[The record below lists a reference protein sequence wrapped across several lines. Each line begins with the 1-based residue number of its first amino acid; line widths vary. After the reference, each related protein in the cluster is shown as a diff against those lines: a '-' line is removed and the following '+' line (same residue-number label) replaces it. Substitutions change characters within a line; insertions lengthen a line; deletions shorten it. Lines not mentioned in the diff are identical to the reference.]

1 MGFLTEI
8 EGLVKI
14 VGLTPTLFDTE
25 ARGLYKNIR
34 IKREAFM
41 LKKTAFILWLIS
53 FSVMFA
59 AGAEIARTAVVI
71 RTVENMHSASNDA
84 VDVVSQALLGTNV
97 KILAAEKNAKG
108 EEWFRIETPDTYQG
122 WIVATA
128 LKFLKPDAKPYASA
142 GKVFVVT
149 SLLANT
155 YCEPDVTKHKP
166 VKVAPI
172 SCVLEVAEE
181 RDERWLKEYGERYL
195 EVNLPCGTKAWV
207 QKGDGEIR
215 DAAAPR
221 KKLSPDETV
230 ALAKRFLGL
239 PYLWSG
245 VTPYGLDCSGYAQLL
260 YRLSGIDILRDAAI
274 QMTKSGLIEVP
285 AGQERTRDLIFF
297 GKAKDKIGH
306 VGMMISGEEFIH
318 ATTHDKPVVQISRLK
333 DPYWQAIYQGARR
346 PKE

>member
-1 MGFLTEI
+1 
-8 EGLVKI
+8 
-14 VGLTPTLFDTE
+14 
-25 ARGLYKNIR
+25 
-34 IKREAFM
+34 M
-41 LKKTAFILWLIS
+41 LKKTALVPSLI
-53 FSVMFA
+53 FLTVMFTS
-59 AGAEIARTAVVI
+59 GAETPGTAVVI
-71 RTVENMHSASNDA
+71 KNVENMHSASNDA

-97 KILAAEKNAKG
+97 KILASEKNAKG

-122 WIVATA
+122 WMIGTSLRPIGEGRKA
-128 LKFLKPDAKPYASA
+128 YASE
-142 GKVFVVT
+142 GNVFEVT
-149 SLLANT
+149 SLLANIYST
-155 YCEPDVTKHKP
+155 DDVTERKP
-166 VKVAPI
+166 LTVAPI
-172 SCVLEVAEE
+172 GAVLEVGNCG
-181 RDERWLKEYGERYL
+181 ERWC
-195 EVNLPCGTKAWV
+195 EVTLPCGTMAWV

-221 KKLSPDETV
+221 KKLLPDETV

-239 PYLWSG
+239 PYYWGGGS
-245 VTPYGLDCSGYAQLL
+245 PYGLDCSGYVQLL
-260 YRLSGIDILRDAAI
+260 YRLSGIDILRDADI
-274 QMTKSGLIEVP
+274 QMTKSGLVEVP

>member
-1 MGFLTEI
+1 
-8 EGLVKI
+8 
-14 VGLTPTLFDTE
+14 
-25 ARGLYKNIR
+25 
-34 IKREAFM
+34 M

-59 AGAEIARTAVVI
+59 TGAEISRTAVVI
-71 RTVENMHSASNDA
+71 KTVENMHSASNDA

-122 WIVATA
+122 WIVGTSLRPIGEGRKA
-128 LKFLKPDAKPYASA
+128 YASE
-142 GKVFVVT
+142 GNVFEVT
-149 SLLANT
+149 SLLANI
-155 YCEPDVTKHKP
+155 YSIDDVTERKP
-166 VKVAPI
+166 LTVAPI
-172 SCVLEVAEE
+172 GAVLEVGNCG
-181 RDERWLKEYGERYL
+181 ERWS
-195 EVNLPCGTKAWV
+195 EVTLPCGTKAWI
-207 QKGDGEIR
+207 QKGDGEIV

-221 KKLSPDETV
+221 KRLSPDETV

-260 YRLSGIDILRDAAI
+260 YRLSGIDILRDTAI
-274 QMTKSGLIEVP
+274 QMTKSGLVEVP

-297 GKAKDKIGH
+297 GKAKDKIVH
-306 VGMMISGEEFIH
+306 VGMMISAEEFIH
-318 ATTHDKPVVQISRLK
+318 ATTYEKPVVQISRFK
-333 DPYWQAIYQGARR
+333 DPHWQAIYQGARR